1 MKWRGRPGGTTRAAL
16 NYQGPT
22 SEAKAR
28 INAAPDKRVIVGVV
42 AR

>member
-22 SEAKAR
+22 SEAKA
-28 INAAPDKRVIVGVV
+28 ILEAAGVEWSILGAV
-42 AR
+42 TL